1 MRRVKCVSLVALIFV
16 TAASCPRDPGK
27 YDTNSTDSDRSE
39 RLASDSWL
47 APAEV
52 AHGGFRG
59 PALVDREEVSRKY
72 RKGVVNDF
80 REAVIHEIQTALA
93 DGWAITYAQCGPN
106 PPRPLPNP
114 DMGRQSES
122 MVAFVD
128 LQKSADDLDHSAFA
142 ELTAYAYKQ
151 QRDGS
156 GPNEVGVRIV
166 AYPPYHSD
174 KGWPRLP
181 AVKYED
187 TCLANAAAPITGTW
201 STPAFPDGLVAGLSR
216 SQPLNEK
223 GEPDK
228 AAQ

>member
-1 MRRVKCVSLVALIFV
+1 M
-16 TAASCPRDPGK
+16 
-27 YDTNSTDSDRSE
+27 
-39 RLASDSWL
+39 
-47 APAEV
+47 

-93 DGWAITYAQCGPN
+93 DGWVITYAQCGPN

-181 AVKYED
+181 AVRYED

-216 SQPLNEK
+216 SQ
-223 GEPDK
+223 
-228 AAQ
+228 